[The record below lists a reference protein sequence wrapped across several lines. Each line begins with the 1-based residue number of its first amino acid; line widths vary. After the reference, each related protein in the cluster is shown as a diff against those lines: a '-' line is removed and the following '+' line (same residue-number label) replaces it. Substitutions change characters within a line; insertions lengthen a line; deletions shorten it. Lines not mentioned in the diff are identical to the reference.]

1 MNNVYLSILVMSL
14 LAGFLAAILSITYN
28 KLGVK
33 EDPKI
38 KEIEELLPGLNC
50 GACGLANCK
59 QFAEKLANKG
69 IAIDKCKIT
78 ARNKET
84 VEKINK
90 ILSE

>member
-1 MNNVYLSILVMSL
+1 MSL

-28 KLGVK
+28 KLRVK

-38 KEIEELLPGLNC
+38 KKIEELLPSLNC
-50 GACGLANCK
+50 GACGFANCK
-59 QFAEKLANKG
+59 QFAEKLANKE

-84 VEKINK
+84 VEKIKKMLDKLN
-90 ILSE
+90 